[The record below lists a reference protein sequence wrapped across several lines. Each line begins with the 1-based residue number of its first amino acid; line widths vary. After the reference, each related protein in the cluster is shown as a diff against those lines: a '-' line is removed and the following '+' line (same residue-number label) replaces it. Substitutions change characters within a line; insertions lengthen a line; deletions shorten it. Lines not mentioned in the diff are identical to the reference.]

1 MQSMHERLSGSSY
14 CPNAQGIGRKVGKGV
29 GRPVGW
35 SDSGAGV
42 GKGVG
47 RPVGW
52 SDTGAG
58 VGKGVGRPVG
68 WSDTGAGV
76 GKGVG
81 RPVGVCVGRLLIAGS
96 HPVLARFPSLPSGH
110 S

>member
-14 CPNAQGIGRKVGKGV
+14 CPNVQGMGV
-29 GRPVGW
+29 GRL
-35 SDSGAGV
+35 
-42 GKGVG
+42 
-47 RPVGW
+47 VGW

-76 GKGVG
+76 DKGVG

>member
-14 CPNAQGIGRKVGKGV
+14 CPNVQGMGV

-35 SDSGAGV
+35 SETGAGV

-68 WSDTGAGV
+68 WSETGTRV
-76 GKGVG
+76 GK
-81 RPVGVCVGRLLIAGS
+81 RVGRLDGVGVGGRVLTVTHLFWAAFTKLPAG
-96 HPVLARFPSLPSGH
+96 H
-110 S
+110 